1 MVSSR
6 SQDCHMIPENRK
18 GICAAAHAVIYV
30 PPFALLAAPYCS
42 LPQPPAHGLIL
53 SQTGLQ
59 PGSTVRFGCDSGYRL
74 VGHSTATC
82 SQHPQG
88 YFHWNEAIPLC
99 QGESKKLHPY
109 EDLAV
114 LGRTE

>member
-1 MVSSR
+1 
-6 SQDCHMIPENRK
+6 MIPENRK

-109 EDLAV
+109 EDMAV
-114 LGRTE
+114 LGRTV